1 MDSVLKTETR
11 HQDPAGPD
19 LGMWR
24 LFGGAIGGVGRVGP
38 VACSGQFPSQP
49 PPAAN
54 GGETWAAGSLVS
66 RTTPTSPTQLPT
78 GQQTHCP
85 VPHSHS
91 SCSLLSVF
99 LLAIGGGSALT
110 RVGVSRDVSSRQ
122 GGGLFHCFHH
132 CLTSIPVL
140 PHLPVR
146 STLLTYQRAGH

>member
-19 LGMWR
+19 LGSWR
-24 LFGGAIGGVGRVGP
+24 LFGGAIGGVVRVGP

-91 SCSLLSVF
+91 AYSLPSVF
-99 LLAIGGGSALT
+99 LLVEPLLWRGLKFSEMCPVHREVVFFIASII
-110 RVGVSRDVSSRQ
+110 VSL
-122 GGGLFHCFHH
+122 LFLF
-132 CLTSIPVL
+132 CLIP
-140 PHLPVR
+140 PNAAH
-146 STLLTYQRAGH
+146 S

>member
-19 LGMWR
+19 LGSWR
-24 LFGGAIGGVGRVGP
+24 LFGGAIGGVLRVGP

-85 VPHSHS
+85 VSHSHS
-91 SCSLLSVF
+91 PYSLLSVF
-99 LLAIGGGSALT
+99 LLAIGGRHCVDERCVQYTMRWSFSLLPSLSDFYSCFA
-110 RVGVSRDVSSRQ
+110 SSPRTQ
-122 GGGLFHCFHH
+122 H
-132 CLTSIPVL
+132 
-140 PHLPVR
+140 
-146 STLLTYQRAGH
+146 TLDTYQRAGH

>member
-19 LGMWR
+19 LGSWR

-66 RTTPTSPTQLPT
+66 RTTPTSPTHLPT

-85 VPHSHS
+85 VPVLHSHS
-91 SCSLLSVF
+91 TYCLPSVF
-99 LLAIGGGSALT
+99 LLVEALLW
-110 RVGVSRDVSSRQ
+110 RGLEFGEMRPVGKEVVLSIASLFISLSDFYSCFASS
-122 GGGLFHCFHH
+122 
-132 CLTSIPVL
+132 P
-140 PHLPVR
+140 
-146 STLLTYQRAGH
+146 